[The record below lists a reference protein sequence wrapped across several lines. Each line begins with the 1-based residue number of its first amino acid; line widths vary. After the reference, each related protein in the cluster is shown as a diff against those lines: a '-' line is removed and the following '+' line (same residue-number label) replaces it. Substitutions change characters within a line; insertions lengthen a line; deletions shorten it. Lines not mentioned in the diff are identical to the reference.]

1 MDKILP
7 AIKTSFHLF
16 KRNLYLLLLGALLLF
31 GVIIL
36 SKIYINYYQER
47 FYPRTYID
55 HVNVG
60 GLSKTEAE
68 QKLASNWST
77 ASKQVPLQIIY
88 DPNLIEETSIKLT
101 LQDNFTQT
109 LEQALSYAKQQN
121 FFKALP
127 KIWQRKDFYTQAT
140 INEEEMLKALAE
152 LAERFDLD
160 QQTASATLK
169 QSANPQSLVINPG
182 AAGRQLHIGK
192 SREKIKAVLTTP
204 WLELETEDLLVAAV
218 VASTSAQLDQKQV
231 EAAYARAQQLVGQ
244 NLVFSSEQQQVTFSD
259 QELINI
265 LSFPDGINEE
275 LFDEEGLIKLIE
287 QKTSQINRPAQN
299 ASFQFHRNETGQ
311 IIVDQFI
318 PDLKGL
324 TVDRSNLKNKIIEIL
339 LALENGQNLEEIQAN
354 DPNVFQLAMESQD
367 ADITLAQTND
377 FGINELIGFGE
388 SWYYGSIA
396 SRVYNVDLTNKILN
410 WTVVEPGE
418 EFSFN
423 QALGDVDTSMG
434 YREAYIIKDG
444 ATQLAAG
451 GGVCQTSSTLFR
463 ALLDA
468 GVKITRRLPHSY
480 RVSYYEINNDPG
492 FDATVYAGDVDL
504 RFINDTPGHLL
515 LEFNNDSEAL
525 YMTVKIY
532 GTNDGRSTEIVN
544 YRKWGYQPAPE
555 PVYIPDPNLPAGT
568 VKQID
573 WASSGIKTEFTNVI
587 KNQAGEVIR
596 EDYYYSNYQP
606 WSAKYLQGIQ

>member
-169 QSANPQSLVINPG
+169 QSGNPQSLVINPG

-218 VASTSAQLDQKQV
+218 VASTSAQLDQEQV

-244 NLVFSSEQQQVTFSD
+244 NLVFSGEQQQVTFSD

-265 LSFPDGINEE
+265 LSFPDGINEQ

-299 ASFQFHRNETGQ
+299 ASFQFHRNEAGQ

-339 LALENGQNLEEIQAN
+339 LALENRQNLEEIQAN

-410 WTVVEPGE
+410 WTVVEPGK

>member
-1 MDKILP
+1 
-7 AIKTSFHLF
+7 
-16 KRNLYLLLLGALLLF
+16 
-31 GVIIL
+31 
-36 SKIYINYYQER
+36 
-47 FYPRTYID
+47 
-55 HVNVG
+55 
-60 GLSKTEAE
+60 
-68 QKLASNWST
+68 
-77 ASKQVPLQIIY
+77 
-88 DPNLIEETSIKLT
+88 
-101 LQDNFTQT
+101 
-109 LEQALSYAKQQN
+109 
-121 FFKALP
+121 
-127 KIWQRKDFYTQAT
+127 
-140 INEEEMLKALAE
+140 
-152 LAERFDLD
+152 
-160 QQTASATLK
+160 
-169 QSANPQSLVINPG
+169 
-182 AAGRQLHIGK
+182 
-192 SREKIKAVLTTP
+192 
-204 WLELETEDLLVAAV
+204 LLVAAV

-244 NLVFSSEQQQVTFSD
+244 NLVFSGEQQRVTFSD

-299 ASFQFHRNETGQ
+299 ASFQFHRNEAGQ

-410 WTVVEPGE
+410 WTVVEPGK

>member
-68 QKLASNWST
+68 QKLAS
-77 ASKQVPLQIIY
+77 KQVPLQIIY

-140 INEEEMLKALAE
+140 INEEELLKALAE

-169 QSANPQSLVINPG
+169 QSGNPQSLVINPG

-192 SREKIKAVLTTP
+192 SQEKIKAVLTTP

-244 NLVFSSEQQQVTFSD
+244 NLVFSGEQQQVTFSNHISD
-259 QELINI
+259 QSTRPECQFSI
-265 LSFPDGINEE
+265 S
-275 LFDEEGLIKLIE
+275 
-287 QKTSQINRPAQN
+287 SQRGRTN
-299 ASFQFHRNETGQ
+299 HR
-311 IIVDQFI
+311 
-318 PDLKGL
+318 
-324 TVDRSNLKNKIIEIL
+324 
-339 LALENGQNLEEIQAN
+339 
-354 DPNVFQLAMESQD
+354 
-367 ADITLAQTND
+367 
-377 FGINELIGFGE
+377 
-388 SWYYGSIA
+388 
-396 SRVYNVDLTNKILN
+396 
-410 WTVVEPGE
+410 
-418 EFSFN
+418 
-423 QALGDVDTSMG
+423 
-434 YREAYIIKDG
+434 
-444 ATQLAAG
+444 
-451 GGVCQTSSTLFR
+451 
-463 ALLDA
+463 
-468 GVKITRRLPHSY
+468 
-480 RVSYYEINNDPG
+480 
-492 FDATVYAGDVDL
+492 
-504 RFINDTPGHLL
+504 
-515 LEFNNDSEAL
+515 
-525 YMTVKIY
+525 
-532 GTNDGRSTEIVN
+532 
-544 YRKWGYQPAPE
+544 
-555 PVYIPDPNLPAGT
+555 
-568 VKQID
+568 
-573 WASSGIKTEFTNVI
+573 
-587 KNQAGEVIR
+587 
-596 EDYYYSNYQP
+596 
-606 WSAKYLQGIQ
+606 